1 MTNPDDLTSMWEL
14 LKWETQGKE
23 SWEIGICYLEDENLI
38 DDMSSFACDFF
49 EDYVSGL
56 QVYLGQHIPA
66 QAS

>member
-1 MTNPDDLTSMWEL
+1 MRDT
-14 LKWETQGKE
+14 GKE
-23 SWEIGICYLEDENLI
+23 SWEIGIRYLEDENLI

>member
-1 MTNPDDLTSMWEL
+1 MRDT
-14 LKWETQGKE
+14 GKE
-23 SWEIGICYLEDENLI
+23 SWEIGIRYLEDENLI

-56 QVYLGQHIPA
+56 QVYSGQHIPA